1 MNSPKD
7 KKILTLNGFKLP
19 SKKFKEML
27 NNNRYYIIQGEK
39 DSGKTTIANTLHFYF
54 KNSIAFSFKKNEN
67 INMSFCI
74 NLEKNLNL
82 NYCIYKYNY
91 SICDYMS

>member
-39 DSGKTTIANTLHFYF
+39 DSGKTTIANTLHFILKIQLPF
-54 KNSIAFSFKKNEN
+54 LLKK
-67 INMSFCI
+67 MRTST
-74 NLEKNLNL
+74 
-82 NYCIYKYNY
+82 
-91 SICDYMS
+91 